1 MCKVDKKTITRV
13 NINMISR
20 VKLGTI
26 HFQKSLDGYLVVPIH
41 ALGSYPYRIS
51 IDRVNEIYGKARRS
65 VIGK

>member
-13 NINMISR
+13 NNNMISR

-26 HFQKSLDGYLVVPIH
+26 HFQKSMDGHLVVPIH